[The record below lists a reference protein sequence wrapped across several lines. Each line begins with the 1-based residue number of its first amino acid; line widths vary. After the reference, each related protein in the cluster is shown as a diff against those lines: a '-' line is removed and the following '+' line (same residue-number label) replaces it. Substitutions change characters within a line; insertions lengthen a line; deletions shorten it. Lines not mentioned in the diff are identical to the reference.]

1 MAGPQTH
8 LEIPHNGK
16 AQSVQKAP
24 DGLCTSKRKNVGDES
39 LECKILLHSNGKSLV
54 MLPVPGLASSLP
66 TQNSPEQI
74 KNLSTNGHESDGAD
88 LERDTNKRTRGH
100 MQHKTLRVRA
110 EETSSRGILKDQGL
124 PRGTVK

>member
-24 DGLCTSKRKNVGDES
+24 NGLCTSKRKNVGDES

-54 MLPVPGLASSLP
+54 MLPVPGLAPSLP

-74 KNLSTNGHESDGAD
+74 EDLPTNGYESDGAD
-88 LERDTNKRTRGH
+88 LERDTNKR
-100 MQHKTLRVRA
+100 
-110 EETSSRGILKDQGL
+110 SRNNLQY
-124 PRGTVK
+124 